1 VLIHSADVT
10 GGRISAAP
18 KRQMSI
24 SVSSMAITKRTLGRT
39 GADVTILGYGAME
52 LRGRPRGPEIADDDA
67 GRLLNAVLD
76 GGINLIDT
84 SPDYGRSE
92 ELIGSYLGHRRD
104 EFFLA
109 SKCGCL
115 LEIPTDAQ
123 PPYPH
128 DYSPQNV
135 RADVE
140 QSLRRLRTD
149 RLDLVQVHMSP
160 PVAVLEQNH
169 TVGTLRELQ
178 DEGKIRFIGMSG
190 ILPDLPGQIELDVF
204 DAFQIPYS
212 AVQRDHENLVTEAAG
227 KGAGTLIRGGAARGA
242 ASEEK
247 NWRNGPLSQQAGLG
261 QRNWESSG
269 IEELIADAGIGRQEF
284 ILRFTLSHPDLSTTI
299 VGTANASHLAS
310 NIALAEKGPLPA
322 DLYEEAKKRLPAPAA

>member
-1 VLIHSADVT
+1 MTIMT
-10 GGRISAAP
+10 
-18 KRQMSI
+18 
-24 SVSSMAITKRTLGRT
+24 RTLGRT
-39 GADVTILGYGAME
+39 QADVTILGYGAME
-52 LRGRPRGPEIADDDA
+52 LRGEPRGPEIDDDTA

-92 ELIGSYLGHRRD
+92 ELIGKHLGHRRD

-115 LEIPTDAQ
+115 IEIPADAQ

-128 DYSPQNV
+128 DYSPANV

-160 PVAVLEQNH
+160 SVEQLRDNQ
-169 TVGTLRELQ
+169 TVETLQELQ
-178 DEGKIRFIGMSG
+178 KEGKVRFIGMSG
-190 ILPDLPGQIELDVF
+190 ILPNLPGQIAMDVF

-212 AVQRDHENLVTEAAG
+212 AVQRDHEELITAAAG
-227 KGAGTLIRGGAARGA
+227 TGAGTLIRGGAARGA
-242 ASEEK
+242 PSEDK
-247 NWRNGPLSQQAGLG
+247 NWRTGPLSQPAGLG
-261 QRNWESSG
+261 QRNWAASG
-269 IEELIADAGIGRQEF
+269 LGDLLADSGMTPMEF
-284 ILRFTLSHPDLSTTI
+284 VLRFTLSHPYLSTTI
-299 VGTANASHLAS
+299 VGTASPGHLQS
-310 NIALAEKGPLPA
+310 NIATAEKGPLPA
-322 DLYEEAKKRLPAPAA
+322 DLYAEAKSRLQPADE

>member
-1 VLIHSADVT
+1 
-10 GGRISAAP
+10 
-18 KRQMSI
+18 
-24 SVSSMAITKRTLGRT
+24 MAIQTRTLGRT

-52 LRGRPRGPEIADDDA
+52 LRGLPRGPEIDDDSA

-92 ELIGSYLGHRRD
+92 ELIGRYLGHRRD

-115 LEIPTDAQ
+115 LELPTDVP

-128 DYSPQNV
+128 DYSPANI

-160 PVAVLEQNH
+160 SRTQLEENR
-169 TVGTLRELQ
+169 TVETLHELKA
-178 DEGKIRFIGMSG
+178 EGKVRFIGMSG
-190 ILPDLPGQIELDVF
+190 ILPNLPEHIAMNAFDV
-204 DAFQIPYS
+204 FQIPYS
-212 AVQRDHENLVTEAAG
+212 AVQREHEDLVTEAAR

-242 ASEEK
+242 PSGEK
-247 NWRNGPLSQQAGLG
+247 NWRTGPLSQPAGVG
-261 QRNWESSG
+261 QRNWEASG
-269 IEELIADAGIGRQEF
+269 VEDLLGESGLTKMEF
-284 ILRFTLSHPDLSTTI
+284 VLRFTLSHPGLSSTI
-299 VGTANASHLAS
+299 VGTSNLAHLNG
-310 NIALAEKGPLPA
+310 NIAIAERGPLPG
-322 DLYEEAKKRLPAPAA
+322 DLYAEARKRLQPADE

>member
-1 VLIHSADVT
+1 
-10 GGRISAAP
+10 
-18 KRQMSI
+18 
-24 SVSSMAITKRTLGRT
+24 MAIMTRALGRT

-52 LRGRPRGPEIADDDA
+52 LRGLPRGPEITDEHA

-92 ELIGSYLGHRRD
+92 ELIGTYVGHRRD

-109 SKCGCL
+109 SKCGCPI
-115 LEIPTDAQ
+115 EAPANVP

-128 DYSPQNV
+128 DYSPGNV

-149 RLDLVQVHMSP
+149 HLDLVQVHMSP
-160 PVAVLEQNH
+160 SQATLEENQ
-169 TVGTLRELQ
+169 TVETLKELQ
-178 DEGKIRFIGMSG
+178 AEGKLRFIGMSG
-190 ILPDLPGQIELDVF
+190 ILPNLPDHLAMNVF

-212 AVQRDHENLVTEAAG
+212 AVQRDHEQLIAESAA

-247 NWRNGPLSQQAGLG
+247 NWTVGPLTQQAGVG
-261 QRNWESSG
+261 QRNWETSG
-269 IEELIADAGIGRQEF
+269 VADLLSEAGIGRQEF
-284 ILRFTLSHPDLSTTI
+284 ILRFTLSHPGLSTTI
-299 VGTANASHLAS
+299 VGTANPAHLAG
-310 NIALAEKGPLPA
+310 NLAVAEKGPLPQ
-322 DLYEEAKKRLPAPAA
+322 DLYEEAKKRLPSPAA

>member
-1 VLIHSADVT
+1 
-10 GGRISAAP
+10 
-18 KRQMSI
+18 
-24 SVSSMAITKRTLGRT
+24 MAIMRRALGRT

-52 LRGRPRGPEIADDDA
+52 LRGVPRGPEIRDEDA

-76 GGINLIDT
+76 GGVNLIDT

-92 ELIGSYLGHRRD
+92 ELIGTYVGHRRD
-104 EFFLA
+104 EYFLA

-115 LEIPTDAQ
+115 IEVPADTP

-128 DYSPQNV
+128 DYSPENV

-149 RLDLVQVHMSP
+149 RIDLVQVHMSP
-160 PVAVLEQNH
+160 SKATLEENH
-169 TVGTLRELQ
+169 TVETLKALQ
-178 DEGKIRFIGMSG
+178 AEGKIRFIGMSG
-190 ILPDLPGQIELDVF
+190 ILPNLPDHLAMNVF

-212 AVQRDHENLVTEAAG
+212 AVQRDHEDLITEAAD

-247 NWRNGPLSQQAGLG
+247 NWSVGPLTQNPGVG
-261 QRNWESSG
+261 QRNWETAS
-269 IEELIADAGIGRQEF
+269 IEDLLNEAGIGRQEF
-284 ILRFTLSHPDLSTTI
+284 ILRFTLSHPGLSTTI
-299 VGTANASHLAS
+299 VGTANPAHLAG
-310 NIALAEKGPLPA
+310 NIAVAEKGPLPA
-322 DLYEEAKKRLPAPAA
+322 DLYEEAKKRLPNPAA

>member
-1 VLIHSADVT
+1 MTIMT
-10 GGRISAAP
+10 
-18 KRQMSI
+18 
-24 SVSSMAITKRTLGRT
+24 RTLGRT
-39 GADVTILGYGAME
+39 QADVTILGYGAME
-52 LRGRPRGPEIADDDA
+52 LRGQPRGPEIDDDTA

-92 ELIGSYLGHRRD
+92 ELIGQHLSHRRD

-115 LEIPTDAQ
+115 IEIPADAQ

-128 DYSPQNV
+128 DYSPANV

-160 PVAVLEQNH
+160 SVEQLRDNQ
-169 TVGTLRELQ
+169 TVETLQELQ
-178 DEGKIRFIGMSG
+178 KEGKVRFIGMSG
-190 ILPDLPGQIELDVF
+190 ILPNLPGQIAMDVF

-212 AVQRDHENLVTEAAG
+212 AVQRDHEELITAAAG
-227 KGAGTLIRGGAARGA
+227 TGAGTLIRGGAARGA
-242 ASEEK
+242 PSEDK
-247 NWRNGPLSQQAGLG
+247 NWRTGPLSQPAGLG
-261 QRNWESSG
+261 QRNWAASG
-269 IEELIADAGIGRQEF
+269 IGDLLAGSGMTPMEF
-284 ILRFTLSHPDLSTTI
+284 VLRFTLSHPYLSTTI
-299 VGTANASHLAS
+299 VGTASPGHLQS
-310 NIALAEKGPLPA
+310 NIATAEKGPLPA
-322 DLYEEAKKRLPAPAA
+322 DLYAEAKSRLQPADE

>member
-1 VLIHSADVT
+1 
-10 GGRISAAP
+10 
-18 KRQMSI
+18 
-24 SVSSMAITKRTLGRT
+24 MAITTRTLGRT

-52 LRGRPRGPEIADDDA
+52 LRGQPRGPEIADEDA

-92 ELIGSYLGHRRD
+92 ELIGTYAGHRRD

-109 SKCGCL
+109 SKCGCPL
-115 LEIPTDAQ
+115 AAPAGMP

-128 DYSPQNV
+128 DYSPANV
-135 RADVE
+135 RANVE

-160 PVAVLEQNH
+160 STDVLGQNH
-169 TVGTLRELQ
+169 TVETLSELR
-178 DEGKIRFIGMSG
+178 DEGKVRFIGMSG
-190 ILPDLPGQIELDVF
+190 ILPALPEHLALNVF

-212 AVQRDHENLVTEAAG
+212 AVQRDHENLITEAAA

-247 NWRNGPLSQQAGLG
+247 NWRTGPLTQQPGLG
-261 QRNWESSG
+261 QRNWETSG
-269 IEELIADAGIGRQEF
+269 IEELLADAGIGTMEF

-299 VGTANASHLAS
+299 VGTANPAHLAG
-310 NIALAEKGPLPA
+310 NIALAEKGPLPP
-322 DLYEEAKKRLPAPAA
+322 DLYEEAKKRLPGPAA

>member
-1 VLIHSADVT
+1 MTIMT
-10 GGRISAAP
+10 
-18 KRQMSI
+18 
-24 SVSSMAITKRTLGRT
+24 RTLGRT
-39 GADVTILGYGAME
+39 QADVTILGYGAME
-52 LRGRPRGPEIADDDA
+52 LRGEPRGPEIDDDTA

-92 ELIGSYLGHRRD
+92 ELIGKHLGHRRD

-115 LEIPTDAQ
+115 MEIPADAQ

-128 DYSPQNV
+128 DYSPANV

-160 PVAVLEQNH
+160 SVEQLRDNQ
-169 TVGTLRELQ
+169 TVETLQELRK
-178 DEGKIRFIGMSG
+178 EGKVRFIGMSG
-190 ILPDLPGQIELDVF
+190 ILPNLPGQIAMDVF

-212 AVQRDHENLVTEAAG
+212 AVQRDHEELITAAAAT
-227 KGAGTLIRGGAARGA
+227 GAGTLIRGGAARGA
-242 ASEEK
+242 PSEDK
-247 NWRNGPLSQQAGLG
+247 NWRAGPLSQPAGLG
-261 QRNWESSG
+261 QRNWAASG
-269 IEELIADAGIGRQEF
+269 IGDLLAGSGMTPMEF
-284 ILRFTLSHPDLSTTI
+284 VLRFTLSHPYLSTTI
-299 VGTANASHLAS
+299 VGTASPGHLES
-310 NIALAEKGPLPA
+310 NIAIAEKGPLPA
-322 DLYEEAKKRLPAPAA
+322 DLYAEAKSRLQPADE

>member
-1 VLIHSADVT
+1 MTIMT
-10 GGRISAAP
+10 
-18 KRQMSI
+18 
-24 SVSSMAITKRTLGRT
+24 RTLGRT
-39 GADVTILGYGAME
+39 QADVTILGYGAME
-52 LRGRPRGPEIADDDA
+52 LRGEPRGPEIDDDTA

-92 ELIGSYLGHRRD
+92 ELIGKHLGHRRD

-115 LEIPTDAQ
+115 IEIPADAQ

-128 DYSPQNV
+128 DYSPANV

-160 PVAVLEQNH
+160 SVEQLKDNQ
-169 TVGTLRELQ
+169 TVETLQELRK
-178 DEGKIRFIGMSG
+178 EGKVRFIGMSG
-190 ILPDLPGQIELDVF
+190 ILPNLPGQIAMDVF

-212 AVQRDHENLVTEAAG
+212 AVQRDHEELITAAAG
-227 KGAGTLIRGGAARGA
+227 TGAGTLIRGGAARGA
-242 ASEEK
+242 PSEDK
-247 NWRNGPLSQQAGLG
+247 NWRTGPLSQPAGLG
-261 QRNWESSG
+261 QRNWAASG
-269 IEELIADAGIGRQEF
+269 IGDLLAGSGMTPMEF
-284 ILRFTLSHPDLSTTI
+284 VLRFTLSHPYLSTTI
-299 VGTANASHLAS
+299 VGTASPGHLQS
-310 NIALAEKGPLPA
+310 NIATAEKGPLPA
-322 DLYEEAKKRLPAPAA
+322 DLYAEAKSRLQPADE

>member
-1 VLIHSADVT
+1 MTIMT
-10 GGRISAAP
+10 
-18 KRQMSI
+18 
-24 SVSSMAITKRTLGRT
+24 RTLGRT
-39 GADVTILGYGAME
+39 QADVTILGYGAME
-52 LRGRPRGPEIADDDA
+52 LRGQPRGPEIDDDTA

-92 ELIGSYLGHRRD
+92 ELIGKHLGHRRD

-115 LEIPTDAQ
+115 IEIPADAQ

-128 DYSPQNV
+128 DYSPANV

-160 PVAVLEQNH
+160 SVEQLRDNQ
-169 TVGTLRELQ
+169 TVETLQELRK
-178 DEGKIRFIGMSG
+178 EGKVRFIGMSG
-190 ILPDLPGQIELDVF
+190 ILPNLPGQIAMDVF

-212 AVQRDHENLVTEAAG
+212 AVQRDHEELITAAAG
-227 KGAGTLIRGGAARGA
+227 DRRRHPDPRRRGARRAVGGQELADRPAQPAGRARPAELGGLGHRGPARRQRHDPDGVRAALHPQPPVPVDHHRRHGQPRSPPEQHRDRGKGTAARRPVRRG
-242 ASEEK
+242 E
-247 NWRNGPLSQQAGLG
+247 
-261 QRNWESSG
+261 
-269 IEELIADAGIGRQEF
+269 
-284 ILRFTLSHPDLSTTI
+284 
-299 VGTANASHLAS
+299 V
-310 NIALAEKGPLPA
+310 
-322 DLYEEAKKRLPAPAA
+322 APAASR

>member
-1 VLIHSADVT
+1 
-10 GGRISAAP
+10 
-18 KRQMSI
+18 
-24 SVSSMAITKRTLGRT
+24 MAIMKRALGRS
-39 GADVTILGYGAME
+39 GANVTILGYGAME
-52 LRGRPRGPEIADDDA
+52 LRGLPRGPEISDEDA

-92 ELIGSYLGHRRD
+92 ELIGTHVGHRRD

-115 LEIPTDAQ
+115 IESPADVP

-128 DYSPQNV
+128 DYSQKNV

-149 RLDLVQVHMSP
+149 HLDLVQVHMSP
-160 PVAVLEQNH
+160 SRATLEENR
-169 TVGTLRELQ
+169 TIETLKELRA
-178 DEGKIRFIGMSG
+178 EGKVRFIGMSG
-190 ILPDLPGQIELDVF
+190 ILPNLPDHIAMNVF

-212 AVQRDHENLVTEAAG
+212 AVQRDHEDLVTEAAD

-247 NWRNGPLSQQAGLG
+247 NWTVGPLTQNPGVGQQ
-261 QRNWESSG
+261 NWETSG
-269 IEELIADAGIGRQEF
+269 IEDLIGQAGIGKQEF
-284 ILRFTLSHPDLSTTI
+284 ILRFTLSHPALSTTI
-299 VGTANASHLAS
+299 VGTANPAHLAS
-310 NIALAEKGPLPA
+310 NIAVAEKGPLPA
-322 DLYEEAKKRLPAPAA
+322 DLYEEAKKRLPNPAA